1 MANKET
7 RYIKVCE
14 KPDGTTYVD
23 YLGKDVI
30 TRTCIVLNSTN
41 SLDYYECE
49 LFIDTLDKCVSNT
62 YYYDCDW
69 NFISKNFVE
78 ETIYYRVVYKR
89 DPDDILAPRWTPVE
103 RIRLSKIQ
111 MKFDEYCTY
120 YYNYVNSKL
129 TTIVKIINMPKL
141 KEQSILSVD
150 DDWRTEYD
158 SIPVPPEHVSIA
170 TNTEKFTD

>member
-1 MANKET
+1 LTLRAPIKTKMANKET

-23 YLGKDVI
+23 YLGEGVI

-41 SLDYYECE
+41 SLDYYECG

-78 ETIYYRVVYKR
+78 ETIYYRVV
-89 DPDDILAPRWTPVE
+89 
-103 RIRLSKIQ
+103 
-111 MKFDEYCTY
+111 
-120 YYNYVNSKL
+120 
-129 TTIVKIINMPKL
+129 
-141 KEQSILSVD
+141 
-150 DDWRTEYD
+150 
-158 SIPVPPEHVSIA
+158 
-170 TNTEKFTD
+170 

>member
-23 YLGKDVI
+23 YLGEDVI

-41 SLDYYECE
+41 SLDYYECG

-78 ETIYYRVVYKR
+78 ETIYYKVVYKR

-120 YYNYVNSKL
+120 SYDYINDKL
-129 TTIVKIINMPKL
+129 ITIIKVLNMPKL